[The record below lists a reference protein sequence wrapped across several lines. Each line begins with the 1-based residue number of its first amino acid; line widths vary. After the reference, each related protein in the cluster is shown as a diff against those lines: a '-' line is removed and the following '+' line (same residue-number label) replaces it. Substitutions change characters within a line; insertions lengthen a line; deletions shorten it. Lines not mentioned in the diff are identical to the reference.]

1 MKSFFKYLGIFS
13 LLSFLILSIF
23 IFVSF
28 LYLKVS
34 LPSISKLKN
43 YHPKQINIVYDIN
56 GNIIAFLG
64 PVRRIYVPLKD
75 VPPYV
80 IKAFLAAEDA
90 HFYEH
95 RGIDFLGMLRAL
107 YKDIIHG
114 KIVQGG
120 STITQQVVKSLLL
133 TPKRTIRRKIK
144 EIFLAWQIEKYLT
157 KNQILTIYLNQI
169 YLGEGAYGVEAA
181 ALTYFNKHVWQLNIN
196 EAAVLAG
203 LPAAPSKYNPLRNY
217 KLALARRNYV
227 LRRMA
232 EEGFI
237 SWKQAQILSAQ
248 PIKLNPRDIS
258 IPAYAAY
265 FVDAVKEELKRIL
278 PEKLIEQGGLSIY
291 TTLDL
296 KWQKKAYEN
305 AIKTLKSIFL
315 HREVPQI
322 AAVCIYN
329 QDGGVRILIG
339 GKDYLS
345 SPYDRALYA
354 KRQPGSAFKPFL
366 WAKAIDD
373 GILTPDAI
381 VPDEPLYLPG
391 MNNGKDWAPKN
402 YDGKYL
408 GLISLKD
415 ALAYSR
421 NTVAVRIALML
432 GLDRI
437 KDMLNKLGLKFNRVL
452 NYSIA
457 LGTYEVTPLELTRAF
472 TIFPNMGNMVMPKF
486 IDKVYIGLIHRS
498 PKPIYQSKTVLKPVI
513 SEYTAYI
520 MNNFLQAVV
529 QYGTGR
535 CAKALGVP
543 VAGKT
548 GTTQGYKDAWFIG
561 YTPFYTCGVWIG
573 YDKDKSLGRGET
585 GGRVACP
592 IWLSI
597 MKSIKHIPQQFPIY
611 ISIPEEENIILQQ
624 NATPENKTQE
634 NNTNGTP
641 ESILNIFNNY

>member
-1 MKSFFKYLGIFS
+1 MRFFFKYLGVLSLFIF
-13 LLSFLILSIF
+13 FILSIL

-43 YHPKQINIVYDIN
+43 YHPQQTNIVYDIN

-75 VPPYV
+75 IPPHV

-133 TPKRTIRRKIK
+133 SPERTIRRKIK

-181 ALTYFNKHVWQLNIN
+181 ALTYFNKHVWELNLS

-227 LRRMA
+227 LKRMA

-237 SWKQAQILSAQ
+237 SWKKAQILSAQ
-248 PIKLNPRDIS
+248 PIKLNPRNIS

-265 FVDAVKEELKRIL
+265 FIDAMKEELEKIL
-278 PEKLIEQGGLSIY
+278 PSEVIKQGGLSIY

-305 AIKTLKSIFL
+305 AIKTLNSLFPNRKSP
-315 HREVPQI
+315 EI
-322 AAVCIYN
+322 AVVCIDN
-329 QDGGVRILIG
+329 QDGGIRVLIG
-339 GKDYLS
+339 GKNYLKS
-345 SPYDRALYA
+345 SYNRAIYA

-391 MNNGKDWAPKN
+391 INNGKDWAPRN

-408 GLISLKD
+408 GLIPLKD

-437 KDMLNKLGLKFNRVL
+437 ADILNKLDLKFNKIL

-457 LGTYEVTPLELTRAF
+457 LGTYEVTPLELTRSF
-472 TIFPNMGNMVMPKF
+472 TIFPNMGNMVTPKF
-486 IDKVYIGLIHRS
+486 IEEIYAGLIHKN
-498 PKPIYQSKTVLKPVI
+498 PKPIYKSKIIIKPVI

-520 MNNFLQAVV
+520 MNDFLQAVV
-529 QYGTGR
+529 EYGTGK
-535 CAKALGVP
+535 CAQALGVP

-548 GTTQGYKDAWFIG
+548 GTTQEYKDAWFIG
-561 YTPFYTCGVWIG
+561 YTPFYTCGVWVG
-573 YDKDKSLGRGET
+573 YDKKRSLGRGET
-585 GGRVACP
+585 GGKVACP
-592 IWLSI
+592 IWLSV
-597 MKSIKHIPQQFPIY
+597 MKSINHVSQQFPVY
-611 ISIPEEENIILQQ
+611 ISIPEEENTILQ
-624 NATPENKTQE
+624 NSTTENL
-634 NNTNGTP
+634 
-641 ESILNIFNNY
+641 LNVFN